1 MTRTIPGSGAQ
12 IEPLFNEVFGVKA
25 VKVVEGG
32 SGYTSADPPRL
43 TITGCGTPVE
53 PALLYPI
60 IDDDSGKIIHVRVLE
75 TGSGY
80 NPLRVSITPLQD
92 TPNVVSSF
100 DINKIWQSNSN
111 SSTTGNFLIQD
122 SDVTDRV
129 RIASDN
135 HPKPALLSTN
145 NLRIPEGSDVIT
157 DGAFDQSFV
166 YRGGKD
172 VPYDGQR
179 IFQSNKST
187 AIMANGVLLHTPEW
201 GSVGGAPAGFNID
214 TVKHD
219 YIKTQ
224 DQYDGVIDNQKYYY
238 HSSRL
243 IDQFAETNGVLENGL
258 LRVFTWNVKVE
269 PDNLMLNV
277 VSTLENSGNTP
288 IEVGVTI
295 SEVGGDG
302 TGEVSKVVR
311 NSQGVPE
318 RVYVRLARGTF
329 ENGSRVLGSNGFYFT
344 VSGDP
349 ITFNNVYYIDFG
361 PDAEKFGAFIPGRY
375 YFAPEDVKVKSNY
388 LIIFNQSDSSN
399 QGGIGHPIRFSTT
412 PGGTLNSGSLYY
424 NSTGSSAAPAADYE
438 NQYGASFIMNADEVN
453 KIYYH
458 CAYHRYMAGYAG
470 DEGYMILDPV
480 ADTSPLTNDY
490 YIGNYYQSDANDAS
504 TIDYSRHANGHS
516 KILGMSFD
524 GYPIYGPYG
533 YTSGTTVGRM
543 TSSYRLKTGAEIDG
557 NRPTVTTVGTATK
570 TVTVSNGEFL
580 IDGQSVSVLNLDR
593 GKVYTFNLND
603 SSNDSRIFLFS
614 ETEDGWHSLNDNTQI
629 GNTAYVYSSSNITYF
644 IDGSEVDYAGYLSGY
659 TGATTRSVVYDVKV
673 DAPTVLYVFSY
684 SGANSGFRSVQNG
697 YVLGD
702 FIQDYI
708 YDDSQGIL
716 DEFNGIFTSTPEYP
730 NGTYAY
736 FMAEDGSSN
745 PAYPYAIG
753 PKFYGT
759 PIFVGDEVPDLVTQ
773 FPSGASG
780 EVFLDGGAV
789 SFIKM
794 TKNGDGYFGPTQA
807 KILGGEGTGATVT
820 PVVQTVTG
828 LTLQNDGR
836 GFQTPPAL
844 IFEGGGGQGATGA
857 AQIDV
862 TGKLTG
868 INIVDPGEFYQ
879 EAPYILITGGG
890 GIGAKGEA
898 VISQGEVVGINITN
912 PGRGY
917 TSPPNVI
924 FQKLVNLKR
933 ITSTRQSY
941 NSSSFFLTGLLKA
954 LTADD
959 TTVYV
964 KSTDAFPGSGSFI
977 IDSETISYA
986 TKTSK
991 SFGGLTR
998 GVNFRYDQRV
1008 ILDTNQNNA
1017 EGVSEYK
1024 FKVGDTVI
1032 RQIENSNNKIA
1043 KVYDWNP
1050 NLRELLVT
1058 FEVDELAF
1066 IDAGIPS
1073 TEDTIVQFDAGTPGS
1088 ASSSFQPHVIVTEV
1102 GSSIT
1107 TLTVPI
1113 GSIADSTFEDNDE
1126 LEGAGDGIPDL
1137 VNTGTAYVNQI
1148 SLDGGIHSS
1157 LYGVE
1162 ETLGGQNTTLFQVGE
1177 NIKDGST
1184 PFKFAGIIEAGAL
1197 SEGRPH
1203 EALIDIYFD
1212 AFDGNGLNFQI
1223 NETVTGDSS
1232 GIVATV
1238 VSWDSVD
1245 KVLTI
1250 RGLVP
1255 YDTGDVSVG
1264 LGGLLYEFSENS
1276 TIIDFIVMN
1285 PGINYT
1291 AAPTISVE
1299 DIGDIQATGTVNMTT
1314 AGDQVE
1320 SVTITNGGYGIN
1332 PYVDGTYNTRPT
1344 ITITNAGS
1352 DTTGTGAV
1360 LQAVVGG
1367 EKITGNGGAS
1377 YRIKSIDYQ
1386 SQIRS

>member
-1 MTRTIPGSGAQ
+1 MARNIPGSGAQ

-25 VKVVEGG
+25 VRVVDGG
-32 SGYTSADPPRL
+32 QDYISSDPPRL
-43 TITGCGTPVE
+43 TIDGCGTPVE
-53 PALLYPI
+53 SALLYPI

-75 TGSGY
+75 TGRGY

-111 SSTTGNFLIQD
+111 SVTSGNFVIQN
-122 SDVTDRV
+122 SDVTDRI
-129 RIASDN
+129 RILSDN
-135 HPKPALLSTN
+135 HPKPALIST
-145 NLRIPEGSDVIT
+145 NLRIPEGSNVIT
-157 DGAFDQSFV
+157 DSTFDQSFV

-172 VPYDGQR
+172 VPFDGDRVSQL
-179 IFQSNKST
+179 NKTT

-201 GSVGGAPAGFNID
+201 GSLGGAPAGFNID
-214 TVKHD
+214 IVKHN

-224 DQYDGVIDNQKYYY
+224 DVYDGIIDNQKYYY
-238 HSSRL
+238 HTNKL
-243 IDQFAETNGVLENGL
+243 ISQFAQKNGVLENGF

-269 PDNLMLNV
+269 ANNLMLNA
-277 VSTLENSGNTP
+277 VSTLENLGNTP
-288 IEVGVTI
+288 IEAGVTI

-302 TGEVSKVVR
+302 AGEVSKVVR
-311 NSQGVPE
+311 NSEGVVQ
-318 RVYVRLARGTF
+318 RVYVRIVTGTF
-329 ENGSRVLGSNGFYFT
+329 TNGSRVLGSNGFYFT
-344 VSGDP
+344 ISGDP
-349 ITFNNVYYIDFG
+349 VTFNNVYYIDFG
-361 PDAEKFGAFIPGRY
+361 PDAQKFGAFIPGRY
-375 YFAPEDVKVKSNY
+375 YFAPENIKVKSNY
-388 LIIFNQSDSSN
+388 AIIFNQSDSSN

-412 PGGTLNSGSLYY
+412 AGGTLNSGSIYY
-424 NSTGSSAAPAADYE
+424 NSTGSSAAPASDYE
-438 NQYGASFIMNADEVN
+438 NQYGASFIMNSDEN
-453 KIYYH
+453 ARIYYH

-480 ADTSPLTNDY
+480 ADTSPLVNNY
-490 YIGNYYQSDANDAS
+490 YAVDYYQSDVNDAS
-504 TIDYSRHANGHS
+504 TIDYSRHGSGHS

-557 NRPTVTTVGTATK
+557 NRATVTTVGSVTK
-570 TVTVSNGEFL
+570 TVTVSDGKFL

-593 GKVYTFNLND
+593 GKNYTFNLD
-603 SSNDSRIFLFS
+603 DASNDANIFLLS
-614 ETEDGWHSLNDNTQI
+614 QTEDGWHSLNDNTQI
-629 GNTAYVYSSSNITYF
+629 GNESYVYSQDVLYF
-644 IDGSEVDYAGYLSGY
+644 INDVNVDYAAYVSGY
-659 TGATTRSVVYDVKV
+659 TNAVTRKIRYDVKV
-673 DAPTVLYVFSY
+673 NAPTVLYSFSY
-684 SGANSGFRSVQNG
+684 SGTNSGYRSVQNG

-708 YDDSQGIL
+708 YDQSQGLL
-716 DEFNGIFTSTPEYP
+716 DGFNGIFTSTPEYP

-736 FMAEDGSSN
+736 FMSEDSGGN

-753 PKFYGT
+753 PKFYGA
-759 PIFVGDEVPDLVTQ
+759 PIFVGDAVPDLVSQ

-780 EVFLDGGAV
+780 EVFLENGAV

-794 TKNGDGYFGPTQA
+794 SKSGDGYFGPTQA

-828 LTLQNDGR
+828 LTLQSDGR
-836 GFQTPPAL
+836 GFQLPPSL

-862 TGKLTG
+862 TGKVT
-868 INIVDPGEFYQ
+868 NILVNDPGEFYQ
-879 EAPYILITGGG
+879 EPPYILITGGG
-890 GIGAKGEA
+890 GIGAKGVA

-917 TSPPNVI
+917 TSPPNII

-933 ITSTRQSY
+933 IASVRQSY
-941 NSSSFFLTGLLKA
+941 NSTSFFLTGLLRS
-954 LTADD
+954 LTASD

-1008 ILDTNQNNA
+1008 ILDTSQNNTD
-1017 EGVSEYK
+1017 GVSEYK
-1024 FKVGDTVI
+1024 FKVGDAVI

-1050 NLRELLVT
+1050 NNRELLVT
-1058 FEVDELAF
+1058 FEVDKLAF
-1066 IDAGIPS
+1066 IDAGLPS
-1073 TEDTIVQFDAGTPGS
+1073 TEDTIVQFDSGTPGS
-1088 ASSSFQPHVIVTEV
+1088 ASSSFQPHVIITEV

-1113 GSIADSTFEDNDE
+1113 STIADSAFEDNDE
-1126 LEGAGDGIPDL
+1126 LAGLGDGIPDL
-1137 VNTGTAYVNQI
+1137 VNTGTSYVNQI

-1177 NIKDGST
+1177 NVKDGST
-1184 PFKFAGIIEAGAL
+1184 PFRFAGIIEAGAL

-1203 EALIDIYFD
+1203 EALIDIHFD
-1212 AFDGNGLNFQI
+1212 PLDGNGLNYQI

-1232 GIVATV
+1232 GIVATT
-1238 VSWDSVD
+1238 VSWDSIN
-1245 KVLTI
+1245 KVLTV
-1250 RGLVP
+1250 RGLLP
-1255 YDTGDVSVG
+1255 FNTGDVSVG
-1264 LGGLLYEFSENS
+1264 LGGLLYEFSQKT

-1291 AAPTISVE
+1291 ASPTIVVE

-1320 SVTITNGGYGIN
+1320 SVTITNGGYGIT
-1332 PYVDGTYNTRPT
+1332 PYIDGTYNTRPT
-1344 ITITNAGS
+1344 VTLTNAGS

-1367 EKITGNGGAS
+1367 EKINGNGGAS
-1377 YRIKSIDYQ
+1377 YRIKSINYQ
-1386 SQIRS
+1386 SEIRS